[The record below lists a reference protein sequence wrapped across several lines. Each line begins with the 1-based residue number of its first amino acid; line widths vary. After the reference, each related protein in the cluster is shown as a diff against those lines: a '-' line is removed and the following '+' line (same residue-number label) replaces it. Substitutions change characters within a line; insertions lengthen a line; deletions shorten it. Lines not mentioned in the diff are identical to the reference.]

1 MFIYY
6 SFSHLLNVR
15 VADFA
20 PELASFP
27 DADPR
32 ERIEIIAPR
41 HDAHVAELFEGEV
54 VSAGPQTLGELL
66 LLVQDP
72 VAIGVELENY
82 FFAAEKR
89 QVRVLGDHKVGDPS
103 VGGQIG

>member
-1 MFIYY
+1 MHY
-6 SFSHLLNVR
+6 SFPHLLNVG

-32 ERIEIIAPR
+32 ERVEIIASS
-41 HDAHVAELFEGEV
+41 HDTHVAELFEGEV
-54 VSAGPQTLGELL
+54 VSAGPQTLGELF

-72 VAIGVELENY
+72 VAVGVELENY